1 MPSFHVEM
9 RSFRWVGYGAL
20 ALFSICAVAAFRAG
34 QHWPAVGLA
43 GFAALGLYAALAAGS
58 FAIDDRSISHRST
71 FGNWSMLWSEV
82 SRAEF
87 GPGGTLV
94 LLGENKRFVL
104 SPPSWWA
111 GQEKALA
118 AAFVAR
124 QLEAQGIVP
133 SPSRIA
139 DYRTMKN
146 TRTGAS

>member
-9 RSFRWVGYGAL
+9 RSYRLVGYGAF
-20 ALFSICAVAAFRAG
+20 ALFALCAAAAYRAG

-43 GFAALGLYAALAAGS
+43 GFAAFGLYAALGAGS
-58 FAIDDRSISHRST
+58 FTIDDRSISHQST
-71 FGNWSMLWSEV
+71 FGQWGLLWSEV

-111 GQEKALA
+111 GQDKALA
-118 AAFVAR
+118 AAFVAS
-124 QLEAQGIVP
+124 QLQAKGIVP
-133 SPSRIA
+133 VPSRTA

-146 TRTGAS
+146 TRIGAS